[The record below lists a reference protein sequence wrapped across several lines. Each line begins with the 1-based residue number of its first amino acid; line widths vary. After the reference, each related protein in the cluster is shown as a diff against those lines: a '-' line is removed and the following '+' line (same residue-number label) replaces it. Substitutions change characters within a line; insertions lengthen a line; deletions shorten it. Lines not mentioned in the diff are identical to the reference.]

1 MFPPVFQYRCQY
13 SIATLDGGSTRA
25 VTLLTL
31 SRDLIRG
38 LRKLTAIRGLT
49 TTFEQKQKDLPPLL
63 AKPIP
68 VSCFPSLSTSA
79 DQPHCIV

>member
-31 SRDLIRG
+31 SMRG

-49 TTFEQKQKDLPPLL
+49 TTFEQKQNNLPPLL

-68 VSCFPSLSTSA
+68 VSCFPSLSTSV
-79 DQPHCIV
+79 DQSHCIV

>member
-1 MFPPVFQYRCQY
+1 M
-13 SIATLDGGSTRA
+13 ATLDGGSNGD

-38 LRKLTAIRGLT
+38 LRKLTAIRRLM

-68 VSCFPSLSTSA
+68 VSCFSSLSTSA
-79 DQPHCIV
+79 DQPHCTF